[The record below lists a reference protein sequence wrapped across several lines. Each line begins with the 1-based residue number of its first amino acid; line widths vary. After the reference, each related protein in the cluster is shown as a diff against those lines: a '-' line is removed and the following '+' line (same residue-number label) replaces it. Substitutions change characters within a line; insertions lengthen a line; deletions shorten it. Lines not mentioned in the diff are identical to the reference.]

1 MAQRRVTLDEKQ
13 QQAVDSRRNAV
24 VTAGAGSGK
33 TRVLS
38 ERYLRLVL
46 DEQVPVDRILT
57 LTFTRKAAAE
67 MYERIFRSLSEYRD
81 DPFVAEQLG
90 RFETAHISTVDSFC
104 GQIARNGCTRFGV
117 PTSFRVDE
125 EEIDRLSE
133 DAALAFLLDNRHNP
147 VLARFIALNG
157 FDSVRSDG
165 FAMLARNYVLVS
177 RAQNP
182 AAWLSAQMQELG
194 RLYRRRLGELDS
206 VLATLMS
213 LEPAPKAIA
222 TAQEALGGVS
232 LDPDWDP
239 ARMDLPPE
247 GLEDFVAAASAINKR
262 TGGSKADAVEI
273 YKTCVDEIKRLKGEI
288 NTLVDTFLVR
298 DDLAELY
305 ELVGAFEE
313 QVRAEKRRR
322 GLLSY
327 RDVMELAVDLLK
339 SDGGLRAYY
348 GGRFRFIMIDEFQ
361 DNNELQKELL
371 YLLSLRAGASPEGDG
386 GAGDGTESDGTVSAA
401 QLDPRKL
408 FFVGDEKQSI
418 YRFRGA
424 DVSVFKSL
432 SEELEA
438 AGGDAL
444 ELPFNYRSAPSLIS
458 FFNAVFARAMGGAS
472 ADYEARFAPLQAPE
486 AAAGADTRAR
496 VRIAWKPLE
505 DDAGGGGAGAGDRGS
520 GAAGA
525 AGAAET
531 VGGAGEAEDLLHRDQ
546 AEAYYVAKSIRD
558 AVEEGVW
565 TARGP
570 DGERAAGYD
579 DVAILMRSTSNQR
592 HYERML
598 RLFGVPYSTQSVR
611 SLFESAPAYDVYNV
625 LQLCVHP
632 EDRAAYASVLRS
644 PLVNLSDD
652 ALARLLLGEEEPFA
666 EMMAA
671 ELSDEDAAKYR
682 LGVELYAEVR
692 DRVDEQPISDI
703 VADLWYRFGYR
714 YRLLASPAL
723 HPYLEYYDH
732 LYELA
737 RTMDDRPAVEFVEAV
752 RENLGVYGRQR
763 DLEVVRDEQRGV
775 QLMTIHKSKGL
786 EFPVVV
792 LANTG
797 NMGRNTGIGTQPFY
811 LSSRFGLTAS
821 MPAASAPLSDGRRV
835 NYFFD
840 EGERENREMEL
851 AELKRLLYVALTR
864 AESHLL
870 VTGVFNA
877 QNQQQDRHLLNQLL
891 TALGIMPDNPAA
903 GATQSSVPVDIDIIP
918 DVPRSR
924 TYGVPGSRPSVS
936 PETLHERYR
945 RAERV
950 ERKPL
955 PDEISVTALADHFHA
970 VTHREAAGGP
980 EAAVSVPESGTSA
993 ELPAVPS
1000 DSLLEERGLAGFFG
1014 TLTHYLIESTLKRGR
1029 AGGGSPPVGPA
1040 AEAAGAAGAP
1050 ESARADGRPLVPPLA
1065 ELPPAVRREAQRRE
1079 VTADEYRR
1087 IAADAAE
1094 LAAGFLS
1101 SRLAASIA
1109 GGRLE
1114 SEVPFVLHRRVGSR
1128 PAWIHGQIDLVSV
1141 GASEGAAPGARTG
1154 ADAHRA
1160 AVTVIDFKTDRTYRP
1175 RAHELQLA
1183 VYREAAAELYGI
1195 ESGSGEPGSTE
1206 VLAMVYYLRSG
1217 AVEEAGPMPELS
1229 EELLTA
1235 QADQASKTT

>member
-1 MAQRRVTLDEKQ
+1 VAQRKVTLDEKQ
-13 QQAVDSRRNAV
+13 QEAVDSRRNAV

-46 DEQVPVDRILT
+46 DEKVSVDRILT

-67 MYERIFRSLSEYRD
+67 MYERIFRSLSEYRE
-81 DPFVAEQLG
+81 DPFVADQLG
-90 RFETAHISTVDSFC
+90 QFETAHISTVDSFC

-125 EEIDRLSE
+125 EEINRLSE

-157 FDSVRSDG
+157 FDSVRADG
-165 FAMLARNYVLVS
+165 FAMLARDYVLVS

-194 RLYRRRLGELDS
+194 RLYRRRLGELET

-213 LEPAPKAIA
+213 LEPSPKAIA
-222 TAQEALGGVS
+222 TAQDALAGLT

-239 ARMDLPPE
+239 ARMDRPPE

-262 TGGSKADAVEI
+262 TGGSKADSVDI
-273 YKTCVDEIKRLKGEI
+273 YKSCVDEIKRLKEEI

-305 ELVGAFEE
+305 NLVGSFEE

-339 SDGGLRAYY
+339 SDGGLREYY
-348 GGRFRFIMIDEFQ
+348 SGRFRFIMIDEFQ

-371 YLLSLRAGASPEGDG
+371 YLLSLRPGAEP
-386 GAGDGTESDGTVSAA
+386 ESDGRVSAA
-401 QLDPRKL
+401 QLDPQKL

-458 FFNAVFARAMGGAS
+458 FFNAVFSRTMGGAS

-486 AAAGADTRAR
+486 TDRVETTGAGAASDNAAAGDIRAR

-505 DDAGGGGAGAGDRGS
+505 GGDGAARGTGDDAAGAGDAGGAGHGDAS
-520 GAAGA
+520 GAGA
-525 AGAAET
+525 ADARA
-531 VGGAGEAEDLLHRDQ
+531 EAEDLLDRDE

-558 AVEEGVW
+558 AVEAGEW

-570 DGERAAGYD
+570 EGERAAGYD

-644 PLVNLSDD
+644 PLVNVSDD
-652 ALARLLLGEEEPFA
+652 ALARLLLGDAEPFA
-666 EMMAA
+666 AA
-671 ELSDEDAAKYR
+671 AGDELSEDDAAKYR
-682 LGVELYAEVR
+682 LGVELYAELGA
-692 DRVDEQPISDI
+692 RVDEEPVSDL
-703 VADLWYRFGYR
+703 VEDLWYRFGYR

-737 RTMDDRPAVEFVEAV
+737 RTMDDRPAVEFVDAV

-840 EGERENREMEL
+840 EGERENREMDL

-870 VTGVFNA
+870 VTGVFNS

-945 RAERV
+945 RAARV
-950 ERKPL
+950 ERAPV
-955 PDEISVTALADHFHA
+955 PDEISVTELAERFHA
-970 VTHREAAGGP
+970 GALHEATGGP
-980 EAAVSVPESGTSA
+980 DAGAGV
-993 ELPAVPS
+993 ELPAVKS
-1000 DSLLEERGLAGFFG
+1000 DGLIEERGLAGFFG
-1014 TLTHYLIESTLKRGR
+1014 SLTHYLIESALKAGRG
-1029 AGGGSPPVGPA
+1029 AAEGGGEPVVPA
-1040 AEAAGAAGAP
+1040 F
-1050 ESARADGRPLVPPLA
+1050 V
-1065 ELPPAVRREAQRRE
+1065 ELPPALRREALRHE
-1079 VTADEYRR
+1079 VTADEYQR
-1087 IAADAAE
+1087 IGADAAV
-1094 LAAGFLS
+1094 LAGDFLS
-1101 SRLAASIA
+1101 SSLASRIA

-1114 SEVPFVLHRRVGSR
+1114 SEVAFVLYRRVGSR
-1128 PAWIHGQIDLVSV
+1128 PAWIHGQIDLVAV
-1141 GASEGAAPGARTG
+1141 DAGAGPAPGA
-1154 ADAHRA
+1154 ADAPGA
-1160 AVTVIDFKTDRTYRP
+1160 AVTVIDFKTDRAYRP

-1183 VYREAAAELYGI
+1183 LYREAAAELYG
-1195 ESGSGEPGSTE
+1195 GE
-1206 VLAMVYYLRSG
+1206 VAALVYYLRSG
-1217 AVEEAGPMPELS
+1217 TVENAGPMPELT

-1235 QADQASKTT
+1235 RADQASKTT